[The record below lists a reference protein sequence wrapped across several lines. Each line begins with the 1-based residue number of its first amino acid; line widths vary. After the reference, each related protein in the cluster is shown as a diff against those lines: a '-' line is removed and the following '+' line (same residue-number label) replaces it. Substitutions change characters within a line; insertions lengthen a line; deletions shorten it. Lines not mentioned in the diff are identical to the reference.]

1 MSEMYERQT
10 MTLDWTGEFGL
21 QQNDKQSSS
30 SNDCSPSTSS
40 QVSQADSEESCSSQ
54 LSSQSSVTHR
64 NNIARITKRKMTKQ
78 IHQSKFKSLV
88 AAKERKR
95 IGKFVGRRYQDNTTL
110 ALKKWKRCK
119 EKIDR
124 EFDPQLR
131 EMIERTE
138 RLQREHRELLQAN
151 IEAKIKNDRLAQ
163 ECAELRAQAESR
175 QLATYQ
181 ALLRAVR
188 MRIEQTDDNDN
199 DHDDF
204 VYEPD
209 ADAFE

>member
-1 MSEMYERQT
+1 MFQ
-10 MTLDWTGEFGL
+10 
-21 QQNDKQSSS
+21 
-30 SNDCSPSTSS
+30 
-40 QVSQADSEESCSSQ
+40 
-54 LSSQSSVTHR
+54 
-64 NNIARITKRKMTKQ
+64 
-78 IHQSKFKSLV
+78 
-88 AAKERKR
+88 
-95 IGKFVGRRYQDNTTL
+95 
-110 ALKKWKRCK
+110 
-119 EKIDR
+119 
-124 EFDPQLR
+124 
-131 EMIERTE
+131 
-138 RLQREHRELLQAN
+138 
-151 IEAKIKNDRLAQ
+151 NDRLAQ